1 MGYGDYDRY
10 DQVNGSTGAA
20 SYGEADRTA
29 VQSPRPRV
37 AATGPAP
44 APVAS
49 PPQQV
54 GAARATTY
62 ERVLDRG
69 SRLSLKVAGVLLA
82 LLAVMFVASLVY
94 TSVAGA
100 VSKAGSSVAASTA
113 TSAGSSSST
122 TESVA
127 GQTSSS
133 TVSEVIDTVKGHVSS
148 AQGVADAAERVGSEL
163 ESLADKATSALT
175 ELSYSLSR

>member
-1 MGYGDYDRY
+1 MTYGDYDRY
-10 DQVNGSTGAA
+10 DQVDGT
-20 SYGEADRTA
+20 SYGAADRTA
-29 VQSPRPRV
+29 VQYPQVRA

-54 GAARATTY
+54 GASRTTRY

-82 LLAVMFVASLVY
+82 LLAVAFVVSLVW
-94 TSVAGA
+94 TSVAGV
-100 VSKAGSSVAASTA
+100 VSKASTAASTTASVAISA
-113 TSAGSSSST
+113 TEDEAGSAAEQDSSNPVSD
-122 TESVA
+122 VA
-127 GQTSSS
+127 E
-133 TVSEVIDTVKGHVSS
+133 TVGKYVSS
-148 AQGVADAAERVGSEL
+148 AQGVGDAARRVTSGV
-163 ESLADKATSALT
+163 ESLADEAVSALT